1 MEISP
6 VGKVNN
12 IYIGESA
19 AKPLRMVERAEL
31 VAGKGIVGDR
41 YYNESGTFSKKLA
54 GNPAR
59 EVTLIESEEI
69 TAFNKAFSCEFS
81 EPEFRRNIVTVGI
94 RLNGLVGKR
103 FSIGGTV
110 LKGIKLCEPC
120 THLQALLASDVIP
133 GLVGKGGLRAQILAG
148 GEITNGDAMKELQA

>member
-1 MEISP
+1 M
-6 VGKVNN
+6 
-12 IYIGESA
+12 
-19 AKPLRMVERAEL
+19 PLQQVEHAEL
-31 VAGKGIVGDR
+31 VSGKGIVGDR

-69 TAFNKAFSCEFS
+69 SAFNKAFSYEFS

-94 RLNGLVGKR
+94 RLNGLVDKK
-103 FSIGGTV
+103 FSIGDTV

-120 THLQALLASDVIP
+120 AHLQALLTSDVIP
-133 GLVGKGGLRAQILAG
+133 GLVGKGGLRAQILVG
-148 GEITNGDAMKELQA
+148 GEISTGDAVEEL